1 MMLHDPTAPVVVCS
15 PHFDDA
21 VLDCWTV
28 LTRPGACEVI
38 NVFCGAP
45 LEGYATWWDQLAGA
59 KSSRQMHY
67 DRLKE
72 DRAALAL
79 ANRTSHI
86 AGLLDG
92 QYRIR
97 ASPLLHALMVRIP
110 SLRWR
115 LQDIP
120 LLRRLVVTS
129 PPPTV
134 QDIIAAMT
142 LCVPAASI
150 VCVPAAIGRHPDHV
164 LLRDAA
170 LELARRGMA
179 VRLYADLPYCLKHGW
194 PSWISGGLPA
204 NEGTVDPLWHEDLS
218 GVIES
223 IELVRAA
230 TVDRLTPQQRVAK
243 RAAVRCYRSQLS
255 IKGSGLPELLHN
267 DDSFDYEVYW
277 QVNFCGEHQ

>member
-28 LTRPGACEVI
+28 LTRPDMCEVI
-38 NVFCGAP
+38 NVFAGAP
-45 LEGYATWWDQLAGA
+45 PEGYATWWDQLAGVE
-59 KSSRQMHY
+59 SSRQMYH

-79 ANRTSHI
+79 AERTSHI
-86 AGLLDG
+86 ANLLDG

-110 SLRWR
+110 TMRWR
-115 LQDIP
+115 AQNIP
-120 LLRRLVVTS
+120 LLGRWALTT

-134 QDIIAAMT
+134 QDIIAAIT
-142 LCVPAASI
+142 PHVPAASL

-170 LELARRGMA
+170 LELARQGMP
-179 VRLYADLPYCLKHGW
+179 VRLYADLPYSLKHGW
-194 PSWISGGLPA
+194 PSWISGGLPT
-204 NEGTVDPLWHEDLS
+204 NDDTIEPMWYQDLS

-223 IELVRAA
+223 IESLRAA
-230 TVDRLTPQQRVAK
+230 TVDKLTPHQRAEK
-243 RAAVRCYRSQLS
+243 RAAVGCYRSQLS
-255 IKGSGLPELLHN
+255 IKGSGFPELLQNH
-267 DDSFDYEVYW
+267 DSFDYEVYW
-277 QVNFCGEHQ
+277 QVTFCRE